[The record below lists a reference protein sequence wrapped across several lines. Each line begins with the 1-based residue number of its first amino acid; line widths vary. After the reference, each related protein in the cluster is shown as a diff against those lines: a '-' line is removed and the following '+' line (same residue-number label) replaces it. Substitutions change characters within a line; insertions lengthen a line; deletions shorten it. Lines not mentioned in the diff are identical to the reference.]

1 MFPASADN
9 PGCLVLL
16 ALECEFFV
24 YQIGTMRVDN
34 TWSHQSESGKFLV
47 AKGEYAHNR
56 GTLLAGIKRSET
68 GNFYE
73 VHLGGIETGVLHLNY
88 IIW

>member
-1 MFPASADN
+1 MFPASAYN

-16 ALECEFFV
+16 ALECEFVV

-34 TWSHQSESGKFLV
+34 AWSHQSEGGKFLV

-56 GTLLAGIKRSET
+56 RTLLAGIKRSET

-73 VHLGGIETGVLHLNY
+73 VHLGGIETGVLHL
-88 IIW
+88 II

>member
-1 MFPASADN
+1 MFSASANN

-16 ALECEFFV
+16 ALECEFVV

-34 TWSHQSESGKFLV
+34 AWSHQSEGGKFLV

-56 GTLLAGIKRSET
+56 RTLLAGIKRT
-68 GNFYE
+68 KTRHLYE
-73 VHLGGIETGVLHLNY
+73 VHLAVVETGILHLV
-88 IIW
+88 I